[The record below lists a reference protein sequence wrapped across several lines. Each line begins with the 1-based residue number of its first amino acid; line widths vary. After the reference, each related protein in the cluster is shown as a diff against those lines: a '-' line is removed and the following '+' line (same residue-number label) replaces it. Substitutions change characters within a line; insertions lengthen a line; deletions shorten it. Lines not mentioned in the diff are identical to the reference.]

1 MITKHSHRP
10 FSNTSFLVFTNTSL
24 SNHSLQGASIHDIDL
39 YYQPL
44 VEPTTALAFFVS
56 KSSIILVGE
65 LIGVKL
71 LMNLKKDNSILNH
84 VTTFF
89 VLTQMI
95 CYPIALVFI
104 TANDFLYPANE
115 VIGKWFCTLGWMI
128 VSYCSFVA
136 LFYSCIVALM
146 RHQFILNHEKAQ
158 AYGKQRAKRNFL
170 IIAVVVPLLCV
181 MWESTESLHT
191 LSYINKC
198 YGYDNRVFL
207 IETSTLNIFKHK
219 FWEFKSFTHDGVVE
233 LAIAIARRVS
243 KILKA
248 IVIIVLG
255 ANVLE
260 GFLYYKILTYMY
272 R

>member
-1 MITKHSHRP
+1 MISKHSHRP
-10 FSNTSFLVFTNTSL
+10 FSNTSFHVFTKTSL
-24 SNHSLQGASIHDIDL
+24 SNHNLQGTLIDDIYL

-89 VLTQMI
+89 VLVQMI

-115 VIGKWFCTLGWMI
+115 VTGKWFCTLGWMI

-146 RHQFILNHEKAQ
+146 RYFFILNNGKAE
-158 AYGKQRAKRNFL
+158 AYGKEKAKRHFL
-170 IIAVVVPLLCV
+170 IMAIVVPLLCV
-181 MWESTESLHT
+181 MWESTESLHI

-198 YGYDNRVFL
+198 YGFDHRVFL
-207 IETSTLNIFKHK
+207 IETSTLNVFKHK
-219 FWEFKSFTHDGVVE
+219 FWDFESFTHDGAVE
-233 LAIAIARRVS
+233 MAIMIAKRIS

-248 IVIIVLG
+248 IVMIVLG
-255 ANVLE
+255 ANLFE
-260 GFLYYKILTYMY
+260 GFLYYKILTHMY